1 MICSKEIRINCFN
14 VTFPGTKN
22 FIPTHKVNN
31 KHKLSEKICV
41 IILCNFD
48 MHFCSHLIKKFT
60 FL

>member
-41 IILCNFD
+41 IIL
-48 MHFCSHLIKKFT
+48 
-60 FL
+60 